1 MAKSK
6 FNSRSKGMKT
16 VDCREGCGHTMEI
29 SEDSVAGTCWR
40 CVMDMVA
47 GRPVGVSG
55 KIYSNK
61 DSVEMADTV
70 DMSQDEVDTIIDE
83 FSE

>member
-6 FNSRSKGMKT
+6 LRINKGMKT
-16 VDCREGCGHTMEI
+16 VDCREGCGHTLEI

-40 CVMDMVA
+40 CVNDMVS
-47 GRPVGVSG
+47 GRPVGTTG
-55 KIYSNK
+55 KIYSNEESVQMT
-61 DSVEMADTV
+61 DTVEM
-70 DMSQDEVDTIIDE
+70 SQNEVDSIIDE